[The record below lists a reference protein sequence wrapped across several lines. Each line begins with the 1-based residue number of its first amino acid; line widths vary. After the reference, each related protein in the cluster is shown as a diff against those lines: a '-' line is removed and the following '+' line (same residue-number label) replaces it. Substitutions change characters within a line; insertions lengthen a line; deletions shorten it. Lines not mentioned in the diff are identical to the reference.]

1 MDNAPS
7 RDHRLSNKKSVPDKG
22 SLPSSCESR
31 GYKRSS
37 EHYRFAIAFVGLLEL
52 EGRTLSLITLPSLIT
67 GLRGIRGSWPEASY
81 LKAGSQSVKKRFCKL
96 LEKKAITI
104 LSSCKC

>member
-52 EGRTLSLITLPSLIT
+52 EGRTLSPITLPSLIT
-67 GLRGIRGSWPEASY
+67 GLRGIRGSWPEGLLPKGWFSKCQEEI
-81 LKAGSQSVKKRFCKL
+81 LQTAGEESDHNPLQL
-96 LEKKAITI
+96 
-104 LSSCKC
+104 